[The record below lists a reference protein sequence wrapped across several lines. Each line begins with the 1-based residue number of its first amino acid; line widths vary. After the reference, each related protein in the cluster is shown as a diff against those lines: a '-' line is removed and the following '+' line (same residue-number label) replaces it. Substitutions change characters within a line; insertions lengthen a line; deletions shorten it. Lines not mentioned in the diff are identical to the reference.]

1 MLRRILTSGGTCLL
15 RNNGASVGGYGGIIT
30 HDGSEIVLRT
40 SATVNVTVG
49 VRGLSAEGTT
59 GSDGTLAGSATGEE
73 GVDASNIV
81 QGSRADAA
89 TPGVGEDEV
98 LSAKEKAKRK
108 AEEFIAKGFTARQA
122 AWISPDPDLAR
133 LPRLTRKEAGSY
145 GRPDFVAQYVKELE
159 EGMKLPPGVSMYNLD
174 EAMPEILEPMCPEY
188 DAMQAIKQQHPDMS
202 MVEVAKRVGFH
213 IQDIEPIE
221 DSVPHLRWTFRNVL
235 VPLAAG
241 EQHPVNSKV
250 KCEFH
255 LKSLQE
261 HYSLSDEAVDY
272 IALICDQR
280 YDAKTGIVTLVSDS
294 FASRDENRVKIE
306 QIIRDLVK
314 EGQKVGPK
322 KGAKKSTSTKKKS
335 V

>member
-1 MLRRILTSGGTCLL
+1 MLRRVLSAGGTGLL
-15 RNNGASVGGYGGIIT
+15 RNNVASVGEYGCSIRQN
-30 HDGSEIVLRT
+30 DSEIVFRT
-40 SATVNVTVG
+40 SSIINMG
-49 VRGLSAEGTT
+49 VRGFSA
-59 GSDGTLAGSATGEE
+59 DGTNGSEETVAGTAIGEQ
-73 GVDASNIV
+73 GVDASNIE
-81 QGSRADAA
+81 QESGSNAFSG
-89 TPGVGEDEV
+89 GVEEDEV
-98 LSAKEKAKRK
+98 LSAKEKARRK
-108 AEEFIAKGFTARQA
+108 AEEFIAKGFTAKQA
-122 AWISPDPDLAR
+122 AWMSPDPDLAR

-188 DAMQAIKQQHPDMS
+188 DAMQAIKQQHPDMDL
-202 MVEVAKRVGFH
+202 VEVAKRVGFH
-213 IQDIEPIE
+213 VQDIEPIDE
-221 DSVPHLRWTFRNVL
+221 SEPHLRWTYRNVL
-235 VPLAAG
+235 VPLAVG

-261 HYSLSDEAVDY
+261 QYSLSNEGVDY

-294 FASRDENRVKIE
+294 FASREENRLNIE
-306 QIIRDLVK
+306 QTIRDLVK
-314 EGQKVGPK
+314 EGQKLGPEKGSK
-322 KGAKKSTSTKKKS
+322 KPRSTKKKS